1 MTKPVDKVTRPVDK
15 VTRPVDR
22 ERSGRERRQE
32 RLAQQLRSNL
42 SKRKAQKRGRAQ
54 VDDGG
59 EVSPAGNT
67 PQDS

>member
-1 MTKPVDKVTRPVDK
+1 MTKPVDKLTRPVDK
-15 VTRPVDR
+15 
-22 ERSGRERRQE
+22 ERSERERRQE

-59 EVSPAGNT
+59 EVGPASNT
-67 PQDS
+67 PRDS

>member
-1 MTKPVDKVTRPVDK
+1 MTKPVEKMTRPVAK
-15 VTRPVDR
+15 
-22 ERSGRERRQE
+22 ERSERERRQE

-54 VDDGG
+54 IDDGG

>member
-1 MTKPVDKVTRPVDK
+1 MQPMTKAVDRVTRTFDPK
-15 VTRPVDR
+15 
-22 ERSGRERRQE
+22 RSERERRLQ

-42 SKRKAQKRGRAQ
+42 SKRKAQSRGRAQ
-54 VDDGG
+54 VDEGG